1 MACDRAQ
8 FGEAGQGH
16 PFELRKPLAKPTA
29 RRCATCGADVLAHA
43 RGEVDD
49 ASFMSILNVTDDQ
62 TPSVV
67 IAGELALGSFNAA
80 LRLAQEDPAV
90 VVVNCAGTKLHDF
103 LPQTRT
109 VMEGFRAT
117 QRLLDLEWEDSAEW
131 AERQLDGGVEEASAL
146 ETLLD
151 ALRWA
156 KEQQQQGK
164 MVMVNCAQGRSRS
177 ATFAIALVMATRN
190 LEVEGAYALVKEARP
205 FIRPNDG
212 FLKQLHR
219 WQAKL
224 KGLFPAE

>member
-117 QRLLDLEWEDSAEW
+117 QRLLDLEWEEKKDSAGS
-131 AERQLDGGVEEASAL
+131 AASSTPPSFWTVL
-146 ETLLD
+146 S
-151 ALRWA
+151 
-156 KEQQQQGK
+156 
-164 MVMVNCAQGRSRS
+164 GRSASWTVGLRRLLPWRHS
-177 ATFAIALVMATRN
+177 WMLCAGPKSSNNR
-190 LEVEGAYALVKEARP
+190 AR
-205 FIRPNDG
+205 
-212 FLKQLHR
+212 
-219 WQAKL
+219 W
-224 KGLFPAE
+224 